1 MLTDISPFTPQ
12 GKQTMLVL
20 KRKFGQS
27 VTIADGITVTVLGT
41 GSNGV
46 CLGIVAPKSVPVFRS
61 EVPRDPPR
69 VGELTPRSGFTNKH
83 SA

>member
-1 MLTDISPFTPQ
+1 
-12 GKQTMLVL
+12 MLVL

-46 CLGIVAPKSVPVFRS
+46 CLGIEAPRCVPVHRS
-61 EVPRDPPR
+61 EILRDVPTD
-69 VGELTPRSGFTNKH
+69 GTLTTSISKGHPEQ
-83 SA
+83 